1 MLGRGGERYIE
12 GSARS
17 VTRAWPARRRL
28 SSSRRRG
35 WARAPYVRSR
45 SVRLDRWIPVSSRDA
60 VAVTISRG
68 PVGILPAT
76 LQGLGRRRRRD
87 VRNPGRDRHP
97 SSRASAVP
105 RRRIADETTSAR
117 PRRGAEQSVQTH
129 PRRRDALLRQLL
141 RPDSRALQLE
151 RLAVPI
157 EVGGQDLA
165 FIADQPKGDPAVH
178 GAGLRIV
185 LRRNVGH
192 GASMPNRRLVLA
204 VSVAGYLL
212 PSKPM

>member
-1 MLGRGGERYIE
+1 L
-12 GSARS
+12 A
-17 VTRAWPARRRL
+17 
-28 SSSRRRG
+28 
-35 WARAPYVRSR
+35 
-45 SVRLDRWIPVSSRDA
+45 D
-60 VAVTISRG
+60 VAVETSEILA
-68 PVGILPAT
+68 GIVIRVVEHRQFLAGELQTEPPA
-76 LQGLGRRRRRD
+76 LD
-87 VRNPGRDRHP
+87 PGE
-97 SSRASAVP
+97 VP
-105 RRRIADETTSAR
+105 K
-117 PRRGAEQSVQTH
+117 QSVQTH

-165 FIADQPKGDPAVH
+165 FIADQRKGDPAVH
-178 GAGLRIV
+178 GPGLRIV